1 MGKPR
6 KDIISDRRTAVL
18 SSLKRHVDI
27 MSIDFKAN
35 RNTLGSAVYHGTT
48 TVGLVCTDGVVL
60 ATDTRVTAGGFIAHK
75 RGKKLLKID
84 DNIAMTISGG
94 VADAQNVVDTLK
106 YYTNLYRIE
115 KGRPMPVKA
124 AAQVV
129 SNVLFSS
136 RLYPFIA
143 DVLVGG
149 VDNTGGSLFNVDFF
163 GSKNQEKMIATGSGS
178 PVAYGILEA
187 EFKEGMT
194 VAKAFPLAAKAI
206 IAATR
211 RNVATGDHFD
221 VAILDKEGFR
231 EIPEQEKDRL
241 FAQFTAEN

>member
-1 MGKPR
+1 MISRDSKAIGGK
-6 KDIISDRRTAVL
+6 
-18 SSLKRHVDI
+18 
-27 MSIDFKAN
+27 
-35 RNTLGSAVYHGTT
+35 TLGSAVYHGTT
-48 TVGLVCTDGVVL
+48 TVGLVCSDGVVL

-75 RGKKLLKID
+75 RGKKLLRID

-94 VADAQNVVDTLK
+94 VADALNVVDILK

-115 KGRPMPVKA
+115 RGRQMPVRA

-149 VDNTGGSLFNVDFF
+149 VDTKGGSIFSVDFF
-163 GSKNQEKMIATGSGS
+163 GSMNQEKVVATGSGS
-178 PVAYGILEA
+178 PVAYGILES
-187 EFKEGMT
+187 EYKEDMT
-194 VAKAFPLAAKAI
+194 ASKCYPIAAKAI

-211 RNVATGDHFD
+211 RNVYTGDHFD
-221 VAILDKEGFR
+221 IAVLDKAGFR
-231 EIPEQEKDRL
+231 EIPEQEKEKL
-241 FAQFTAEN
+241 LAQFTTND

>member
-1 MGKPR
+1 MISRDSKTIGGK
-6 KDIISDRRTAVL
+6 
-18 SSLKRHVDI
+18 
-27 MSIDFKAN
+27 
-35 RNTLGSAVYHGTT
+35 TLGSAVYHGTT
-48 TVGLVCTDGVVL
+48 TVGLVCSDGVVL

-75 RGKKLLKID
+75 RGKKLLRID

-106 YYTNLYRIE
+106 YYTNIYRIE
-115 KGRPMPVKA
+115 RGRQMPVRA

-149 VDNTGGSLFNVDFF
+149 VDTKGGSIFSVDFF
-163 GSKNQEKMIATGSGS
+163 GSMNQEKVVATGSGS
-178 PVAYGILEA
+178 PVAYGILES
-187 EFKEGMT
+187 EYKEAM
-194 VAKAFPLAAKAI
+194 AASKCYPIAAKAI

-211 RNVATGDHFD
+211 RNVFTGDHFD
-221 VAILDKEGFR
+221 IAVLDKAGFR
-231 EIPEQEKDRL
+231 EIPEQEKETL
-241 FAQFTAEN
+241 LAQFKTND

>member
-1 MGKPR
+1 M
-6 KDIISDRRTAVL
+6 
-18 SSLKRHVDI
+18 
-27 MSIDFKAN
+27 
-35 RNTLGSAVYHGTT
+35 GSAVYHGTT
-48 TVGLVCTDGVVL
+48 TVGLVCSDGVVL

-94 VADAQNVVDTLK
+94 VADAQNVVDILR
-106 YYTNLYRIE
+106 YYASLYRIE
-115 KGRPMPVKA
+115 RGRLMPVKA

-149 VDNTGGSLFNVDFF
+149 VDPRGGSIYSVDFF
-163 GSKNQEKMIATGSGS
+163 GSMNQEKVVATGSGS

-187 EFKEGMT
+187 EYKDGMT
-194 VAKAFPLAAKAI
+194 AAKTYPLAAKAI

-221 VAILDKEGFR
+221 IAVLDKTGFR

-241 FAQFTAEN
+241 LGQFKTND

>member
-1 MGKPR
+1 MSGDFNRAGGK
-6 KDIISDRRTAVL
+6 TV
-18 SSLKRHVDI
+18 
-27 MSIDFKAN
+27 
-35 RNTLGSAVYHGTT
+35 GSAVYHGTT
-48 TVGLVCTDGVVL
+48 TVGLVCSDGVVL

-106 YYTNLYRIE
+106 YYSNLYRIE
-115 KGRPMPVKA
+115 KGRSMPVKS

-129 SNVLFSS
+129 SNMLFSS

-149 VDNTGGSLFNVDFF
+149 VDRSGGSLFNVDFF
-163 GSKNQEKMIATGSGS
+163 GSMNQEKMIATGSGS
-178 PVAYGILEA
+178 PVAYGILEE
-187 EFKEGMT
+187 EFEESMT
-194 VAKAFPLAAKAI
+194 TMKAYPLAAKAI

-221 VAILDKEGFR
+221 VAILDKQGFR
-231 EIPEQEKDRL
+231 ELSEQEKDKL
-241 FAQFTAEN
+241 LAQFKTEN

>member
-1 MGKPR
+1 MRARASCPFREVCGTMSRDFNQVGR
-6 KDIISDRRTAVL
+6 KTAGL
-18 SSLKRHVDI
+18 
-27 MSIDFKAN
+27 
-35 RNTLGSAVYHGTT
+35 AVYHGTT
-48 TVGLVCTDGVVL
+48 TVGLVCSDGVVL

-94 VADAQNVVDTLK
+94 VADAQNVVDNLK

-115 KGRPMPVKA
+115 KGREMPVKA

-129 SNVLFSS
+129 SNMLFSS

-149 VDNTGGSLFNVDFF
+149 VDPSGGSIFEVDFF
-163 GSKNQEKMIATGSGS
+163 GSMNNEKMVATGSGS
-178 PVAYGILEA
+178 PVAYGVLES

-194 VAKAFPLAAKAI
+194 VAKAYPLAAKAI

-231 EIPEQEKDRL
+231 EISEQEKGKL
-241 FAQFTAEN
+241 LTQFT

>member
-1 MGKPR
+1 MSRDFNQVGGK
-6 KDIISDRRTAVL
+6 TVGA
-18 SSLKRHVDI
+18 
-27 MSIDFKAN
+27 
-35 RNTLGSAVYHGTT
+35 AVYHGTT
-48 TVGLVCTDGVVL
+48 TVGLVCSDGVVL

-115 KGRPMPVKA
+115 RGRPMPVKA

-129 SNVLFSS
+129 SNMLFSS

-149 VDNTGGSLFNVDFF
+149 VDTTGGSLFNVDFF
-163 GSKNQEKMIATGSGS
+163 GSMNQEKVIATGSGS
-178 PVAYGILEA
+178 PVAYGILED
-187 EFKEGMT
+187 EFKEGMPA
-194 VAKAFPLAAKAI
+194 VKAYPLAAKAI

-221 VAILDKEGFR
+221 VAVLDKEGFR
-231 EIPEQEKDRL
+231 EISEQEKDKL
-241 FAQFTAEN
+241 LAQFTTEN

>member
-1 MGKPR
+1 MSVLRRFANPMSRDISQVGK
-6 KDIISDRRTAVL
+6 KTV
-18 SSLKRHVDI
+18 
-27 MSIDFKAN
+27 
-35 RNTLGSAVYHGTT
+35 GSAVYHGTT
-48 TVGLVCTDGVVL
+48 TVGLVCSDGVVL

-115 KGRPMPVKA
+115 KRRPMPVKA

-163 GSKNQEKMIATGSGS
+163 GSMNKEKMIATGSGS
-178 PVAYGILEA
+178 PVAYGVLEA
-187 EFKEGMT
+187 EFKEGVT
-194 VAKAFPLAAKAI
+194 AAKAYPLAAKAI

-221 VAILDKEGFR
+221 VAILDKQGFR
-231 EIPEQEKDRL
+231 ELSEQEKDKL
-241 FAQFTAEN
+241 LAQFKTEN

>member
-1 MGKPR
+1 VFVGTISRDFNTVGGK
-6 KDIISDRRTAVL
+6 
-18 SSLKRHVDI
+18 
-27 MSIDFKAN
+27 
-35 RNTLGSAVYHGTT
+35 TLGSAVYHGTT
-48 TVGLVCTDGVVL
+48 TVGLVCSDGVVL

-75 RGKKLLKID
+75 RGKKLLRID

-115 KGRPMPVKA
+115 RSRQMPVRA

-149 VDNTGGSLFNVDFF
+149 LDSKGGSIFNVDFF
-163 GSKNQEKMIATGSGS
+163 GSINQEKVVATGSGS
-178 PVAYGILEA
+178 PVAYGILES
-187 EFKEGMT
+187 EYKEGMT
-194 VAKAFPLAAKAI
+194 TAKAYPIAAKAI

-221 VAILDKEGFR
+221 IAVLDKSGFR
-231 EIPEQEKDRL
+231 EISELEKEKL
-241 FAQFTAEN
+241 LAQFKTND

>member
-1 MGKPR
+1 M
-6 KDIISDRRTAVL
+6 SV
-18 SSLKRHVDI
+18 LKRFVNP
-27 MSIDFKAN
+27 MSREFNQIGRKTVGA
-35 RNTLGSAVYHGTT
+35 AMYHGTT
-48 TVGLVCTDGVVL
+48 TVGLVCSDGVVL

-149 VDNTGGSLFNVDFF
+149 VDPSGGSLYNVDFF
-163 GSKNQEKMIATGSGS
+163 GSMNKEKMIATGSGS

-187 EFKEGMT
+187 EFKEGVT
-194 VAKAFPLAAKAI
+194 VAKAYPLAAKAI

-231 EIPEQEKDRL
+231 ELSEQEKDKL
-241 FAQFTAEN
+241 LAQFTTEN

>member
-1 MGKPR
+1 M
-6 KDIISDRRTAVL
+6 
-18 SSLKRHVDI
+18 
-27 MSIDFKAN
+27 
-35 RNTLGSAVYHGTT
+35 YHGTT
-48 TVGLVCTDGVVL
+48 TVGLVCSDGVVL

-94 VADAQNVVDTLK
+94 VADAQNVVDTAK
-106 YYTNLYRIE
+106 YYTNMYRME

-129 SNVLFSS
+129 SNMLFSA
-136 RLYPFIA
+136 RYYPYIA

-149 VDNTGGSLFNVDFF
+149 VDSSGGSLFNVDIF
-163 GSKNQEKMIATGSGS
+163 GSINKESMIATGSGS
-178 PVAYGILEA
+178 PVAYGVLEA
-187 EFKEGMT
+187 EFKEGTT
-194 VAKAFPLAAKAI
+194 VAKAYPLAAKAI
-206 IAATR
+206 IAATK

-231 EIPEQEKDRL
+231 ELTEQEKDKL
-241 FAQFTAEN
+241 LAQFTSSN

>member
-1 MGKPR
+1 
-6 KDIISDRRTAVL
+6 
-18 SSLKRHVDI
+18 
-27 MSIDFKAN
+27 MSTDFKSQAGK
-35 RNTLGSAVYHGTT
+35 TIGSAVYHGTT

-115 KGRPMPVKA
+115 KGRQMPVKA

-129 SNVLFSS
+129 SNMLFSS

-149 VDNTGGSLFNVDFF
+149 IDTKGGSLFNVDFF
-163 GSKNQEKMIATGSGS
+163 GSMNKENVIATGSGS
-178 PVAYGILEA
+178 PVAYGVLED
-187 EFKEGMT
+187 EFKDDMT
-194 VAKAFPLAAKAI
+194 VAKAYPLAAKAI

-221 VAILDKEGFR
+221 IAILDKSGFR
-231 EIPEQEKDRL
+231 EISEQEKDKL
-241 FAQFTAEN
+241 LAQFTDNN

>member
-1 MGKPR
+1 M
-6 KDIISDRRTAVL
+6 
-18 SSLKRHVDI
+18 
-27 MSIDFKAN
+27 
-35 RNTLGSAVYHGTT
+35 YHGTT
-48 TVGLVCTDGVVL
+48 TVGLVCSDGVVL

-106 YYTNLYRIE
+106 YYTNIYRIE
-115 KGRPMPVKA
+115 RGRLMPVKA
-124 AAQVV
+124 ASQIV

-149 VDNTGGSLFNVDFF
+149 VDSKGGSIYNVDIF
-163 GSKNQEKMIATGSGS
+163 GSIAKETMIATGSGS
-178 PVAYGILEA
+178 PVAYGVLES
-187 EFKEGMT
+187 EFKEGQPASK
-194 VAKAFPLAAKAI
+194 VYPLAAKAI

-211 RNVATGDHFD
+211 RNVYSGDHFD
-221 VAILDKEGFR
+221 VAVLDKGGFR
-231 EIPEQEKDRL
+231 EIPEQEKDKL
-241 FAQFTAEN
+241 LAQFTSQS

>member
-1 MGKPR
+1 M
-6 KDIISDRRTAVL
+6 
-18 SSLKRHVDI
+18 
-27 MSIDFKAN
+27 
-35 RNTLGSAVYHGTT
+35 YHGTT
-48 TVGLVCTDGVVL
+48 TVGLVCSDGVVL

-115 KGRPMPVKA
+115 KRRPMPVKS

-129 SNVLFSS
+129 SNMLFSS
-136 RLYPFIA
+136 RLYPFVA

-149 VDNTGGSLFNVDFF
+149 VDSGGGALFNVDFF
-163 GSKNQEKMIATGSGS
+163 GSMNREKVIATGSGS
-178 PVAYGILEA
+178 PVAYGILEE
-187 EFKEGMT
+187 EFEEGMT
-194 VAKAFPLAAKAI
+194 TMKAYPLAAKAI

-221 VAILDKEGFR
+221 VAILDNQGFR
-231 EIPEQEKDRL
+231 ELSEQEKDKL
-241 FAQFTAEN
+241 LAQFKTEN

>member
-1 MGKPR
+1 LSVLRRFVDPMSREYNQAGR
-6 KDIISDRRTAVL
+6 KTI
-18 SSLKRHVDI
+18 
-27 MSIDFKAN
+27 
-35 RNTLGSAVYHGTT
+35 GSAVYHGTT
-48 TVGLVCTDGVVL
+48 TVGLVCSDGVVL

-84 DNIAMTISGG
+84 YNIAMTISGG

-106 YYTNLYRIE
+106 YYVNLYRIE
-115 KGRPMPVKA
+115 RGRPMPVRA

-149 VDNTGGSLFNVDFF
+149 VDNTGGSIYNVDFF
-163 GSKNQEKMIATGSGS
+163 GSINKEKVVATGSGS
-178 PVAYGILEA
+178 PVAYGVLEA
-187 EFKEGMT
+187 EFKEGMPA
-194 VAKAFPLAAKAI
+194 AKMYPLAAKAI
-206 IAATR
+206 ISATR

-221 VAILDKEGFR
+221 VAILDREGFR
-231 EIPEQEKDRL
+231 EISEQEKDKL
-241 FAQFTAEN
+241 LAQFKTDN

>member
-1 MGKPR
+1 MSVLGRQIDLMSRELKPAQGK
-6 KDIISDRRTAVL
+6 
-18 SSLKRHVDI
+18 
-27 MSIDFKAN
+27 
-35 RNTLGSAVYHGTT
+35 TLGSAVYHGTT
-48 TVGLVCTDGVVL
+48 TVGLVCSDGVVF

-75 RGKKLLKID
+75 RGKKLLRID

-115 KGRPMPVKA
+115 KRRQMPVKA

-149 VDNTGGSLFNVDFF
+149 VDTSGGSIYNVDFF
-163 GSKNQEKMIATGSGS
+163 GSMNKEKMLATGSGS
-178 PVAYGILEA
+178 PVAYGVLES
-187 EFKEGMT
+187 EFKEGMP
-194 VAKAFPLAAKAI
+194 ASKAYPLAAKAI

-221 VAILDKEGFR
+221 IAVLDKDGYR
-231 EIPEQEKDRL
+231 EISEEEKNRL
-241 FAQFTAEN
+241 LAQFTTNN

>member
-1 MGKPR
+1 MSRDFNRVGGK
-6 KDIISDRRTAVL
+6 
-18 SSLKRHVDI
+18 
-27 MSIDFKAN
+27 
-35 RNTLGSAVYHGTT
+35 TLGSAVYHGTT
-48 TVGLVCTDGVVL
+48 TVGLVCSDGVVL

-115 KGRPMPVKA
+115 KGRQMPVKA

-129 SNVLFSS
+129 SNTLFAS
-136 RLYPFIA
+136 RYYPLIA

-149 VDNTGGSLFNVDFF
+149 VDNTGGSLINVDIF
-163 GSKNQEKMIATGSGS
+163 GSMNQEKMIATGSGS

-194 VAKAFPLAAKAI
+194 AAKAYPLAAKAI
-206 IAATR
+206 IAAMR

-231 EIPEQEKDRL
+231 ELSEDEKDKL
-241 FAQFTAEN
+241 LAQFTPEN

>member
-1 MGKPR
+1 MSRDLKAAGGK
-6 KDIISDRRTAVL
+6 TL
-18 SSLKRHVDI
+18 SS
-27 MSIDFKAN
+27 A
-35 RNTLGSAVYHGTT
+35 TYHGTT
-48 TVGLVCTDGVVL
+48 TVGLVCSDGVVL
-60 ATDTRVTAGGFIAHK
+60 ATDTRVTAGGFIAHR

-129 SNVLFSS
+129 SNMLFSS
-136 RLYPFIA
+136 RYYPLIA

-149 VDNTGGSLFNVDFF
+149 VDSRGSWIYNVDIF
-163 GSKNQEKMIATGSGS
+163 GSIHEEKSVATGSGS
-178 PVAYGILEA
+178 PVAYGVLES

-194 VAKAFPLAAKAI
+194 TAKAYPLAAKAI
-206 IAATR
+206 IAATK

-221 VAILDKEGFR
+221 VAILDKNGFR
-231 EIPEQEKDRL
+231 ELSEQEKDKL
-241 FAQFTAEN
+241 LAQFTNSS

>member
-1 MGKPR
+1 MISRDSKAVGGK
-6 KDIISDRRTAVL
+6 
-18 SSLKRHVDI
+18 
-27 MSIDFKAN
+27 
-35 RNTLGSAVYHGTT
+35 TLGSAVYHGTT
-48 TVGLVCTDGVVL
+48 TVGLVCSDGVVL

-75 RGKKLLKID
+75 RGKKLLRID

-94 VADAQNVVDTLK
+94 VADALNVVDTLK

-115 KGRPMPVKA
+115 RGRQMPVRA

-149 VDNTGGSLFNVDFF
+149 VDPKGGSIFSVDFF
-163 GSKNQEKMIATGSGS
+163 GSLNQEKVVATGSGS
-178 PVAYGILEA
+178 PVAYGILES
-187 EFKEGMT
+187 EYKEGMT
-194 VAKAFPLAAKAI
+194 AAKCYPIAAKAI

-221 VAILDKEGFR
+221 IAVLDKAGFR
-231 EIPEQEKDRL
+231 EIPEQEKGKL
-241 FAQFTAEN
+241 LAQFTTND